1 MKNLIITIGNLIIS
15 IFYFPY
21 SLVCTLW
28 YGKLPKVSLYHWL
41 WSEGKYKVKDVF
53 NNPTIHAK
61 SSVEKEV
68 QLFKDFLLENE
79 EFRKAVLESPTKKVT
94 VRDKQ
99 KGLIIYSVKVA
110 EAKIKNFMQNN
121 NCE

>member
-28 YGKLPKVSLYHWL
+28 YGKLPKVSLYHWF

-79 EFRKAVLESPTKKVT
+79 EFRKANSSCKVN
-94 VRDKQ
+94 
-99 KGLIIYSVKVA
+99 IYSGNDGGIIGSTSLNSLIDSIYRQFNEEQSK
-110 EAKIKNFMQNN
+110 
-121 NCE
+121 